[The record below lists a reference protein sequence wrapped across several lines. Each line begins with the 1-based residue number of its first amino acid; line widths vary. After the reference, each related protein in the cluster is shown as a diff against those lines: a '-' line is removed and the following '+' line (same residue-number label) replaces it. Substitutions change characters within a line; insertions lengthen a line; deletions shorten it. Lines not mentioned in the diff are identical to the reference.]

1 MFDSIKK
8 YTKVDGPS
16 NDRQSYWVVICIK
29 VHKSVNPFDCL
40 FFFHFR
46 AFTFAYRKLLKI
58 HCEDQINY
66 RMKVIQEE
74 IFVLSASML
83 IPLLDEIRCQ
93 TQLFRKLSDFITELG
108 MKFHGTP
115 RSYFSFCEI

>member
-16 NDRQSYWVVICIK
+16 NDRQSYWVVICNE
-29 VHKSVNPFDCL
+29 VHKSVLISGP
-40 FFFHFR
+40 
-46 AFTFAYRKLLKI
+46 FTFAYRKLLKI